1 MSQDTHH
8 PSVTEDLGPSPE
20 ECEEFFADA
29 VLRFF
34 DAVAPEHHLTDES
47 AHIIAMVMATLVAHP
62 DQQRWLPWTK
72 LSPDFCKKFV
82 TAAVVSGVHDMGQLI
97 TWEAAR
103 LVAEG
108 MAETAAKNARL

>member
-8 PSVTEDLGPSPE
+8 TSVTEGLGPSPE
-20 ECEEFFADA
+20 ESEEFIADA

-34 DAVAPEHHLTDES
+34 HAVAPEHHLTDES
-47 AHIIAMVMATLVAHP
+47 AHIIAMVMATLTAEP
-62 DQQRWLPWTK
+62 EQQRWLPWTK
-72 LSPDFCKKFV
+72 LTPDFCKKFI
-82 TAAVVSGVHDMGQLI
+82 TAAVVSGVHEMGQLI
-97 TWEAAR
+97 TWDAAR